1 MLTDYITRATLAF
14 IILEKEIKMVVSFY
28 KKLGMRIK
36 ALREQAGYSQEKL
49 ADLLG
54 ISRVSLSQIETGD
67 RRINAE
73 ELAKLSNIF
82 NVASDILLDLKRD
95 IKVVLEQK
103 TKPAKKKSE
112 IRINVPQKNLEKFKE
127 VLLYILNK
135 VGSKPNIGESVLY
148 KILYFIDFNYY
159 EKYEEQLIGAT
170 YIKNNYGPTP
180 KEFIKII
187 EKMEAQKEIVKVE
200 GKYFQYPQRKY
211 LPLRTPDLSGLKA
224 NELRIIDNVL
234 EKLSDMNAA
243 RISEYSHNDVP
254 WLTTDDGEII
264 DYESVFYRTP
274 EYSMRSYS
282 EEDIQ

>member
-1 MLTDYITRATLAF
+1 
-14 IILEKEIKMVVSFY
+14 MVVNFY
-28 KKLGMRIK
+28 KKLGMRIR

-49 ADLLG
+49 ADLLK

-73 ELAKLSNIF
+73 EVAKLSKIF
-82 NVASDILLDLKRD
+82 NVASDILLDLKKD
-95 IKVVLEQK
+95 IKVVLEKK
-103 TKPAKKKSE
+103 TKPTKTKSE
-112 IRINVPQKNLEKFKE
+112 IRINIPQKNLEKFKE

-148 KILYFIDFNYY
+148 KLLYFIDFNYY

-187 EKMEAQKEIVKVE
+187 EEMETQKEIVKVE

-211 LPLRTPDLSGLKA
+211 LPLRTPDLSRLKA
-224 NELRIIDNVL
+224 NELRIIDDVL
-234 EKLSDMNAA
+234 EKVSNMNAA

-264 DYESVFYRTP
+264 DYESVFYRTS

-282 EEDIQ
+282 EEDI

>member
-1 MLTDYITRATLAF
+1 
-14 IILEKEIKMVVSFY
+14 MVVSFY

-36 ALREQAGYSQEKL
+36 ALREQTGYSQEKL
-49 ADLLG
+49 ADLLK

-67 RRINAE
+67 RRINVE
-73 ELAKLSNIF
+73 EVAKLSKIF
-82 NVASDILLDLKRD
+82 NVASDILLDLKKD
-95 IKVVLEQK
+95 IKVVLEK
-103 TKPAKKKSE
+103 TAKPAKKKSE
-112 IRINVPQKNLEKFKE
+112 IRINIPQKNSEKFKE
-127 VLLYILNK
+127 VLLYIINK

-148 KILYFIDFNYY
+148 KLLYFIDFNYY

-187 EKMEAQKEIVKVE
+187 EEMEAQKEIVKVE

-234 EKLSDMNAA
+234 AKLSDMNAA

-254 WLTTDDGEII
+254 WITTDDGEII
-264 DYESVFYRTP
+264 DYESVFYRTS

-282 EEDIQ
+282 EEDI